1 MRELTQVRDAVI
13 GALTAA
19 GLPAMVAFPPEE
31 ARRYDGAVVTVDV
44 GTVQG
49 TTLGFCNYLG
59 QVRDETGAVRELYGK
74 QLEAEITVDVRAVG
88 RRVSEWL
95 RDGGGCA
102 AGGSSLRRA
111 A

>member
-1 MRELTQVRDAVI
+1 M
-13 GALTAA
+13 
-19 GLPAMVAFPPEE
+19 
-31 ARRYDGAVVTVDV
+31 DV

-74 QLEAEITVDVRAVG
+74 QLEAEITVDVRGSRAAACQ
-88 RRVSEWL
+88 S
-95 RDGGGCA
+95 GCEMA
-102 AGGSSLRRA
+102 ADVLLGGSSLRRA